1 MGSRNHPFGLDSDP
15 MPYTLVAHDEHDE
28 RHQGAVVYPIY
39 QNTLFTY
46 ASSDHPGHGYKYSRM
61 GNPTV
66 MELEKRLAA
75 LEHGERAQCF
85 ASGMAAISAAILSRV
100 SAGDHVICVSQVYF
114 GTREFMDSFLSR
126 YQVEVTYV
134 DGASIEAIR
143 QAVQS
148 NTRVLY
154 LESPTSYYFQLQD
167 LKACVGLARECGLET
182 IIDNTWAS
190 PCHQHPLDIGID
202 LVVHSLTKYVSGHSD
217 VLGGAVIGS
226 SSWIERLSQVDHQ
239 LLGGIMTPHTA
250 SLMMRGLRT
259 LPLRMARLGDTA
271 MKIAEYFG
279 TLPCIRKVNF
289 PGLPEHP
296 QHELAKRQMT
306 GWGSL
311 LSIELEQPL
320 EKAKQWIDQLV
331 YFRIGLSF
339 GGYESLV
346 LVVGAAEQS
355 TEEKP
360 VTLIRFNV
368 GLEDPADLIRD
379 LDSCHTFFANGS
391 GNGNVNENSCLREQ
405 AQ

>member
-1 MGSRNHPFGLDSDP
+1 MGSRNHPFGVGDETL
-15 MPYTLVAHDEHDE
+15 PYTLVAHDEHDE
-28 RHQGAVVYPIY
+28 RHQGAVVFPIY
-39 QNTLFTY
+39 QNSLFTY
-46 ASSDHPGHGYKYSRM
+46 ARSDDPGHGYKYSRM

-66 MELEKRLAA
+66 VELEKRLAA
-75 LEHGERAQCF
+75 LENGESAQCF

-114 GTREFMDSFLSR
+114 GTREFMDHFLSR
-126 YQVEVTYV
+126 YQVEISYV
-134 DGASIEAIR
+134 DGTSIERIR
-143 QAVQS
+143 EAVRE
-148 NTRVLY
+148 NTKVLY

-167 LKACVGLARECGLET
+167 LQACVALAGEFGMAT
-182 IIDNTWAS
+182 ILDNTWAS
-190 PCHQHPLDIGID
+190 PCRQHALNAGID

-217 VLGGAVIGS
+217 VLGGAVIGK
-226 SSWIERLSQVDHQ
+226 SSWIERLSRVDHQ

-259 LPLRMARLGDTA
+259 LPLRMERLGESA
-271 MKIAEYFG
+271 LKVARYLNS
-279 TLPCIRKVNF
+279 LPRIRNVNF

-311 LSIELEQPL
+311 LSIELSASLEQ
-320 EKAKQWIDQLV
+320 AKQWVDQLTL
-331 YFRIGLSF
+331 FRIGLSF

-346 LVVGAAEQS
+346 LVVGAAADS
-355 TEEKP
+355 EEKRP
-360 VTLIRFNV
+360 LTLIRFNI

-379 LDSCHTFFANGS
+379 LSSFHACFGEGQQERTG
-391 GNGNVNENSCLREQ
+391 Q